1 MSKNFLPHILK
12 IKEKAVKTM
21 TCLITM
27 RSETYALRAERV
39 LKGRGISAKKIKLDG
54 EYSSRGCSYGIQLDC
69 RNRAVALSVLNEIN
83 LPYSD
88 FRSL

>member
-1 MSKNFLPHILK
+1 
-12 IKEKAVKTM
+12 M

-54 EYSSRGCSYGIQLDC
+54 EYSVRGCSYGIQLDC
-69 RNRAVALSVLNEIN
+69 RNRAVALSVLSEVG

-88 FRSL
+88 VRSL

>member
-1 MSKNFLPHILK
+1 
-12 IKEKAVKTM
+12 M

-39 LKGRGISAKKIKLDG
+39 LKSRGIAAKKIKLDG

-88 FRSL
+88 IRRL

>member
-1 MSKNFLPHILK
+1 
-12 IKEKAVKTM
+12 
-21 TCLITM
+21 M

-54 EYSSRGCSYGIQLDC
+54 EYSSRGCSYGIQLEC
-69 RNRAVALSVLNEIN
+69 RNRAVALSILNEVS

-88 FRSL
+88 VRSI

>member
-1 MSKNFLPHILK
+1 MK

-54 EYSSRGCSYGIQLDC
+54 EYSVRGCSYGIQLDC
-69 RNRAVALSVLNEIN
+69 RNRAVALSVLSEVG

-88 FRSL
+88 VRSL

>member
-1 MSKNFLPHILK
+1 
-12 IKEKAVKTM
+12 M

-39 LKGRGISAKKIKLDG
+39 LQNRGISAKKVKLDG

-69 RNRAVALSVLNEIN
+69 RSRAVALSVLSEMS

-88 FRSL
+88 VRSL

>member
-1 MSKNFLPHILK
+1 M
-12 IKEKAVKTM
+12 M

-39 LKGRGISAKKIKLDG
+39 LKNRGIAAKKVKLDG
-54 EYSSRGCSYGIQLDC
+54 EYTSRGCSYGIQIDS
-69 RNRAVALSVLNEIN
+69 RNRAVALSVLNEMS

-88 FRSL
+88 VRSV

>member
-1 MSKNFLPHILK
+1 
-12 IKEKAVKTM
+12 M

-39 LKGRGISAKKIKLDG
+39 LKSRGINSKKVKLDG

-69 RNRAVALSVLNEIN
+69 RNRAVVLSVLNEMS

-88 FRSL
+88 IRSL

>member
-1 MSKNFLPHILK
+1 
-12 IKEKAVKTM
+12 M

-27 RSETYALRAERV
+27 RSETYALRAERI

-69 RNRAVALSVLNEIN
+69 RSRAVALSVLNEAG
-83 LPYSD
+83 LPISD
-88 FRSL
+88 VRTI

>member
-1 MSKNFLPHILK
+1 
-12 IKEKAVKTM
+12 M

-39 LKGRGISAKKIKLDG
+39 LMSRGIMAKKVKLEH

-69 RNRAVALSVLNEIN
+69 RNRAVALSVMNEIN

-88 FRSL
+88 VRSL

>member
-1 MSKNFLPHILK
+1 
-12 IKEKAVKTM
+12 M

-39 LKGRGISAKKIKLDG
+39 LKNRGIYAKTVKLDG
-54 EYSSRGCSYGIQLDC
+54 EYTARGCAYGIQLDC
-69 RNRAVALSVLNEIN
+69 RNRTVALSIFNEIN

-88 FRSL
+88 VRSL

>member
-1 MSKNFLPHILK
+1 
-12 IKEKAVKTM
+12 M

-39 LKGRGISAKKIKLDG
+39 LRSRGIMVKMVKLEP

-69 RNRAVALSVLNEIN
+69 RNRTAALSVLNEIN